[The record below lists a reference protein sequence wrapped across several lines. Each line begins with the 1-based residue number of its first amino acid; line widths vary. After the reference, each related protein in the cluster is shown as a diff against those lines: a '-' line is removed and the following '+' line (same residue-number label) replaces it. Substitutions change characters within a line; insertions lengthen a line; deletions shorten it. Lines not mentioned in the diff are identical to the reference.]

1 MSVSAA
7 WSADAN
13 DKVTGMQFLQPHWK
27 WLALPAATLG
37 LAAIP
42 APAQAPELAM
52 LGKLQ
57 PGLWNLKEL
66 GTSDP
71 ADKVC
76 VRDARKLLQ
85 LRHLEIQCSR
95 YVVSDEPD
103 EVTVTY
109 RCPGGGSGRTTIKYE
124 SRGLIHID
132 SQGIAQN
139 SPFAFAVEGRFTG
152 ASCPD

>member
-1 MSVSAA
+1 MHF
-7 WSADAN
+7 N
-13 DKVTGMQFLQPHWK
+13 GPRT
-27 WLALPAATLG
+27 WLALPAAMLC

-52 LGKLQ
+52 MDKLQ
-57 PGLWNLKEL
+57 PGLWNLKER
-66 GTSDP
+66 GSSDA

-76 VRDARKLLQ
+76 LRDSKKLLQ
-85 LRHLEIQCSR
+85 LRHRDAQCSR

-124 SRGLIHID
+124 GRGLVQIN

-139 SPFAFAVEGRFTG
+139 SPFAFAVEGRFAG
-152 ASCPD
+152 ACAG